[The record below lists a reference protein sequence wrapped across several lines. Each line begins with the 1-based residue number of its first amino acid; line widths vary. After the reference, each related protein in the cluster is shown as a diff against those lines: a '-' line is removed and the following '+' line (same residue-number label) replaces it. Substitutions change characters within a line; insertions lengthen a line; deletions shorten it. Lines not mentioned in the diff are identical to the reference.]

1 MGLARLPAVL
11 VLCLAS
17 TRAVAG
23 PTGAADGH
31 AARATGFPGAYL
43 DAVALSLAADP
54 LYASRLLDGMQLHLR
69 SLAAMTSPLAVS
81 DYLENAVMSTLG
93 VGREAAGRLAASLG
107 REPLDPPKASALLIG
122 NALARPEQFREVLD
136 GLETLKPGLGKQ
148 AATIL
153 REVKGGG
160 DRRLLAALRAAGKR
174 VPQGRMLTYGSDG
187 RLDRIFDGAPGVSGV
202 DASNVEAPDDYEG
215 AGSAARPRRWP
226 LRPSKRRD

>member
-1 MGLARLPAVL
+1 MGLVRLLIGL
-11 VLCLAS
+11 VLFMAS

-43 DAVALSLAADP
+43 DAVALSLAADS

-81 DYLENAVMSTLG
+81 AYLENAVMSTLG
-93 VGREAAGRLAASLG
+93 VGREATLRLGASLG
-107 REPLDPPKASALLIG
+107 REPLAPPKASALLIA

-136 GLETLKPGLGKQ
+136 GLETLKPGLGKH
-148 AATIL
+148 AAVIL

-160 DRRLLAALRAAGKR
+160 DRRLIEALRAAGQR

-187 RLDRIFDGAPGVSGV
+187 RLDRIFDGSPGVSGV
-202 DASNVEAPDDYEG
+202 DSFNVEVPDDYEG
-215 AGSAARPRRWP
+215 AGYAPRPRRWS
-226 LRPSKRRD
+226 LMPSKRRD